1 MYNGPEEGYSDT
13 ESWFLIQL
21 TELNDIEIDQNKYI
35 TELMQYYNQFHEKF
49 VKGRLNLDRESR
61 KTLQDTVEEYGRL
74 LSSVTIYANMQS
86 IVQTLQL
93 KTIQDGSTAAT
104 QIIPS
109 YISIVSD
116 PSSTTDEF
124 NNALADVLENTIHLV
139 ELYNN
144 NSCIDEDG
152 DINFSCVVNLGR
164 RNLQVVSLME
174 KGDELNI
181 FLQQQLPT
189 IRSKF
194 KTDTQKIMSTL
205 GNGGK

>member
-1 MYNGPEEGYSDT
+1 MN
-13 ESWFLIQL
+13 
-21 TELNDIEIDQNKYI
+21 
-35 TELMQYYNQFHEKF
+35 
-49 VKGRLNLDRESR
+49 
-61 KTLQDTVEEYGRL
+61 
-74 LSSVTIYANMQS
+74 
-86 IVQTLQL
+86 
-93 KTIQDGSTAAT
+93 
-104 QIIPS
+104 
-109 YISIVSD
+109 
-116 PSSTTDEF
+116 F

>member
-1 MYNGPEEGYSDT
+1 MDDRSIGFGNTGCFGYFWLCVFSKPNQEEISESFQTYYNYMYNGPEEGYSDT

-93 KTIQDGSTAAT
+93 KTIQDGSSTAAT

-124 NNALADVLENTIHLV
+124 
-139 ELYNN
+139 
-144 NSCIDEDG
+144 
-152 DINFSCVVNLGR
+152 
-164 RNLQVVSLME
+164 
-174 KGDELNI
+174 
-181 FLQQQLPT
+181 
-189 IRSKF
+189 
-194 KTDTQKIMSTL
+194 
-205 GNGGK
+205 